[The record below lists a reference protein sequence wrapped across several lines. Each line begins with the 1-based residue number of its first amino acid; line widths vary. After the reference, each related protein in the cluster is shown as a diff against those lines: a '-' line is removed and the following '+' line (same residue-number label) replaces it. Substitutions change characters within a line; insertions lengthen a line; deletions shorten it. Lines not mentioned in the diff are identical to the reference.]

1 MKKIFIKLI
10 KLFGF
15 EVIDQNS
22 FISPTLDKELNEDL
36 SIFNKKS
43 IILPLGQ
50 VKITRKVNSI
60 LIVIRMNTEIE
71 IWDQSKKRLFEQ
83 PKIDYSYR
91 SINSLIRSIEFCQN
105 KYHY

>member
-43 IILPLGQ
+43 IILPL
-50 VKITRKVNSI
+50 
-60 LIVIRMNTEIE
+60 
-71 IWDQSKKRLFEQ
+71 
-83 PKIDYSYR
+83 
-91 SINSLIRSIEFCQN
+91 
-105 KYHY
+105 